1 MNNTVSITNWN
12 DKDREVLFEPLK
24 GDVDRQRAS
33 VKINRSLIARFEK
46 LHPRKNDK
54 TFSGTTLSDA
64 VNKGLLLY
72 MKLYE
77 QE

>member
-1 MNNTVSITNWN
+1 MNNSVCINNWN
-12 DKDREVLFEPLK
+12 DKDREVLFEPLR
-24 GDVDRQRAS
+24 GDTNRQDKKVCINNTLLDRFQ
-33 VKINRSLIARFEK
+33 K
-46 LHPRKNDK
+46 LHPQQANGKHK
-54 TFSGTTLSDA
+54 GTTLSDA